1 MSVSATESAI
11 DVAYWFFGRAEKDG
25 IFLDDEKM
33 FHLLFIAQLN
43 YARRYEREV
52 LVPSFFVCDEDGFS
66 EPNLK
71 KMFSL
76 GRPYMPPV
84 KLSDKVC
91 AFLEAIWKQYAQMTT
106 AAFSSLIK
114 NSSAYKEC
122 YRNGEKR
129 LVAVDDILDKF
140 TLPWPSESSGE
151 NKKIRI
157 SQNGPVMVSRWNPR
171 KLESSEQR
179 TKNK

>member
-1 MSVSATESAI
+1 MGVPATESAI
-11 DVAYWFFGRAEKDG
+11 DVAYWFFERAEKDG
-25 IFLDDEKM
+25 TFLDDEKM
-33 FHLLFIAQLN
+33 FHLLFVAQLG
-43 YARRYEREV
+43 YARRYDREV
-52 LVPSFFVCDEDGFS
+52 LVPSLFICDEDGFT

-84 KLSDKVC
+84 KLTD
-91 AFLEAIWKQYAQMTT
+91 
-106 AAFSSLIK
+106 K

-122 YRNGEKR
+122 RRSGEKY
-129 LVAVDDILDKF
+129 LVAANDILNKF
-140 TLPWPSESSGE
+140 TPLQPEKIAD

-171 KLESSEQR
+171 KLQPFEQR
-179 TKNK
+179 KKNK

>member
-1 MSVSATESAI
+1 MGVPATESAI
-11 DVAYWFFGRAEKDG
+11 DVAYWFFERAEKDG
-25 IFLDDEKM
+25 TFLDDEKM
-33 FHLLFIAQLN
+33 FHLLFVAQLG
-43 YARRYEREV
+43 YARRYDREV
-52 LVPSFFVCDEDGFS
+52 LVPRLFICDEDGFT

-84 KLSDKVC
+84 KLTDKVS
-91 AFLEAIWKQYAQMTT
+91 AFLENIWNQYAKMTT
-106 AAFSSLIK
+106 AALSSLIK

-122 YRNGEKR
+122 RRSGEKY
-129 LVAVDDILDKF
+129 LVAANDILNKF
-140 TLPWPSESSGE
+140 TPLQPEKIAD

-171 KLESSEQR
+171 KLQPFEQR
-179 TKNK
+179 KKNK